1 MQEGEGEGE
10 GVEVVAEEGTK
21 RERKEVL
28 SKRAKRKMADRMSEL
43 DFHSA
48 QDVTHTH
55 TQMPRVRD
63 RGGGTGWTLS
73 R

>member
-1 MQEGEGEGE
+1 MWCVCLTADGGVQEGGE

-48 QDVTHTH
+48 QDITHTH
-55 TQMPRVRD
+55 LRCP
-63 RGGGTGWTLS
+63 G
-73 R
+73 